1 MLTNKNRI
9 IADLEDKLDQ
19 QRDYEEIKREL
30 TFVRTELSHLGP
42 TLAEVAAA
50 SAATPDPK
58 ALESFLLEKS
68 KALAL
73 QEKISDAAAA
83 GDAAAAAAAAQQM
96 MAHHRNPFFNPF
108 SLPQL
113 QGLGNVESFGT
124 LLGEEIATT
133 YAKAIA
139 KRDPSF
145 LAMAAAAAVNSS
157 NNNGGKLNNSGN
169 SNNLPGKYFYFDL
182 FVLVYLMMIIS
193 THRLTLTFANIK
205 R

>member
-1 MLTNKNRI
+1 MRFCLFIESVILTTFFLQISQLEEMLTTKNRI

-42 TLAEVAAA
+42 TLAEAAAVAAA

-58 ALESFLLEKS
+58 TLESFLLEKS

-157 NNNGGKLNNSGN
+157 NNNGGKLNNSGSN
-169 SNNLPGKYFYFDL
+169 SNNLPGK
-182 FVLVYLMMIIS
+182 
-193 THRLTLTFANIK
+193 
-205 R
+205 